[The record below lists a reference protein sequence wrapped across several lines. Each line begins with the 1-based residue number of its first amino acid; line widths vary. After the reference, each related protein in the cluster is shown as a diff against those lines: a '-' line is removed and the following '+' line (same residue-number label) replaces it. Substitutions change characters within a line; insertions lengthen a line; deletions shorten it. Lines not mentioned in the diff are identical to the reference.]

1 MSNKGTVL
9 YCIVLVGVV
18 SASWITDHSLGVQLS
33 VVAMALCCLL
43 PAAASSEDCAGSVST
58 YAARRHF
65 NTGKYPLQPYSQ
77 QHFFLQIELS
87 KVQQFPLK
95 IQNLHR
101 CNMNARKH
109 KYFVSGFYLHKNI
122 TKTKMWCYASNYSC
136 LASDIHPCTTALR
149 TSVVVPPAQHNTAQ
163 QQPDPAPAPAPVFP
177 VSPLPSSGPNMFII
191 AAVWPHVTMPSPHT
205 SQAQMRYKCG
215 WMEDVAGRSWAAPV
229 AS

>member
-1 MSNKGTVL
+1 MPVKTIEINLESCRCLTKAL

-95 IQNLHR
+95 IQNLDTIWMLGSI
-101 CNMNARKH
+101 NILFKDSFNIK
-109 KYFVSGFYLHKNI
+109 SIII
-122 TKTKMWCYASNYSC
+122 TKTKMWCYASNYSR
-136 LASDIHPCTTALR
+136 LASDIPPCTTAQ
-149 TSVVVPPAQHNTAQ
+149 QH
-163 QQPDPAPAPAPVFP
+163 
-177 VSPLPSSGPNMFII
+177 
-191 AAVWPHVTMPSPHT
+191 
-205 SQAQMRYKCG
+205 
-215 WMEDVAGRSWAAPV
+215 
-229 AS
+229 